1 MLRGIRLQEGKMDIQ
16 SIYGIENEA
25 ERVNALYA
33 QVFREETR
41 LTWSQA
47 ARVEF
52 LTTVRYLEKYL
63 RPGAKLLDV
72 GAGAGEYSLHFVRQG
87 YSVDAVELAEANVA
101 AFQKRIEPGMDL
113 RLRRGDARD
122 LSAYAGGSFDV
133 VLLLGPL
140 YHLERAEDRARAIAE
155 ARRVCKKDGV
165 IAFAF
170 ISNDIVPLTE
180 SVNCDPGYFQ
190 KGNYD
195 RETFRLENFPFVFF
209 TLDEMRAM
217 LEESGVEI
225 LHAVASDGPSELLE
239 KRINGMDQACYAQYL
254 RWHFYTCEKP
264 EWLGCSNH
272 LLFLARPGK

>member
-1 MLRGIRLQEGKMDIQ
+1 MDIQ

-25 ERVNALYA
+25 ERVNTLYA

-52 LTTVRYLEKYL
+52 LTTLRYLEKYL

-72 GAGAGEYSLHFVRQG
+72 GAGAGEYSLHFARQG
-87 YSVDAVELAEANVA
+87 YSVDAVELAEANVE

-113 RLRRGDARD
+113 RLRRGNARD
-122 LSAYAGGSFDV
+122 LSAYAGDSFDV

>member
-1 MLRGIRLQEGKMDIQ
+1 M
-16 SIYGIENEA
+16 
-25 ERVNALYA
+25 
-33 QVFREETR
+33 
-41 LTWSQA
+41 
-47 ARVEF
+47 
-52 LTTVRYLEKYL
+52 
-63 RPGAKLLDV
+63 
-72 GAGAGEYSLHFVRQG
+72 
-87 YSVDAVELAEANVA
+87 DAVELAEANVA

-140 YHLERAEDRARAIAE
+140 YHLERAEDRTRAIAE

-217 LEESGVEI
+217 LE
-225 LHAVASDGPSELLE
+225 